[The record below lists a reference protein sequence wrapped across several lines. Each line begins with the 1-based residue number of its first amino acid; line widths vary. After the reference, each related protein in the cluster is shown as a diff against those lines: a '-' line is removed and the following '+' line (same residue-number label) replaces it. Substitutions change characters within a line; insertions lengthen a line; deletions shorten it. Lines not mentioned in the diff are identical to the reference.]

1 MSLPFHSGRF
11 PERVTAH
18 EFQSNERAVM
28 RTTSRRSLLQ
38 ATSICGVLWRSHTM
52 RAVPGGIKCMQWG

>member
-11 PERVTAH
+11 PRTRD
-18 EFQSNERAVM
+18 RARISVDRAGSD

-38 ATSICGVLWRSHTM
+38 ATSICGVLWRSHTK